1 MFCPQ
6 CGADNDVDKRYCR
19 NCGQGLS
26 AVRLALDGR
35 VEAAIK
41 MSEGERRQ
49 MPHRI
54 RVGLAVFLMVVGVA
68 TIVSGG
74 RIGFS
79 NLQSA
84 ALILILMMVFFIYT
98 SRKAHHIARALN
110 VEDQTPG
117 LNRTDSDPISIGT
130 GNQPVL
136 QQAPDGSVTDQETF
150 KLRRPD
156 R

>member
-1 MFCPQ
+1 
-6 CGADNDVDKRYCR
+6 
-19 NCGQGLS
+19 
-26 AVRLALDGR
+26 
-35 VEAAIK
+35 
-41 MSEGERRQ
+41 
-49 MPHRI
+49 
-54 RVGLAVFLMVVGVA
+54 MVVGVA

-84 ALILILMMVFFIYT
+84 ALILILMMVFLIYT

-136 QQAPDGSVTDQETF
+136 QQAPDGSVTDQQTL